1 MTFVVGLTGGI
12 GSGKST
18 VAELF
23 VERGAALVDT
33 DMIAHELT
41 APDGA
46 AMAAI
51 AAAFGPIVVRPDGG
65 LDRSALRRLA
75 FSDPTAKA
83 RLEAIL
89 HPLIRDCSEARCAA
103 PTSAPYVLLAVPLL
117 IETGSYRKRT
127 DRVLVVD
134 CEETI
139 QVARVMARSGLT
151 ESEVKTIMA
160 TQASRSKRREIADDL
175 VLNSAGM
182 DDLAPQVDS
191 LHGLYRV
198 LARAKLHADR

>member
-1 MTFVVGLTGGI
+1 MPFVIGLTGGI

-23 VERGAALVDT
+23 VARGAALVDT
-33 DMIAHELT
+33 DVIAHELT
-41 APDGA
+41 GPQGA
-46 AMAAI
+46 AMAEI
-51 AAAFGPIVVRPDGG
+51 AAAFGPVVVRADGS
-65 LDRSALRRLA
+65 LDRAAMRRLA
-75 FSDPTAKA
+75 FSDPTTKA

-89 HPLIRDCSEARCAA
+89 HPLIRDHSEARCAA
-103 PTSAPYVLLAVPLL
+103 PTDAPYVLLAVPLL
-117 IETGSYRKRT
+117 VESGRYRKHT

-151 ESEVKTIMA
+151 EAEVKAIMA

-182 DDLAPQVDS
+182 DELAPQVDS

>member
-41 APDGA
+41 APNGA
-46 AMAAI
+46 AMTAI

-65 LDRSALRRLA
+65 LDRSAMRRLA

-89 HPLIRDCSEARCAA
+89 HPLIRDYSEARCTA

-117 IETGSYRKRT
+117 IETGSFRKRT

-151 ESEVKTIMA
+151 EPEVKAIMA

-182 DDLAPQVDS
+182 DDLPAQVDS